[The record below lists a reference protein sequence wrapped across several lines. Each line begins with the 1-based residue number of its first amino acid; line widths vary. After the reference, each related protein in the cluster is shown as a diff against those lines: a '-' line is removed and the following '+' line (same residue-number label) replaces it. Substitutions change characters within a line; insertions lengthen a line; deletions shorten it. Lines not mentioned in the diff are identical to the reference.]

1 MFNGSLGSEFDFWAF
16 GFFSYPDFLL
26 EMSFN
31 NYVVNIIAVKK
42 SFADVSVLCGVDL
55 KIKTGERV
63 ALMGPSGSGKSTLL
77 NCICGIET
85 VDDGEIRMDGE
96 DIGSLSIRAL
106 ESMRREKIGY
116 IFQSFHLLPTLNA
129 FENVEF
135 SAQLAGISKKD
146 RKERVN
152 ELLEL
157 VGMNHRAH
165 HLPDSLSGGERQR
178 VAIARA
184 LVHKPKLVLADEPTG
199 SLDTE
204 TGAKVLDLLKSL
216 SDEYK
221 VSLLLVTHDKAST
234 RICDRVITM
243 QDGLLIS

>member
-1 MFNGSLGSEFDFWAF
+1 MI
-16 GFFSYPDFLL
+16 
-26 EMSFN
+26 N
-31 NYVVNIIAVKK
+31 NVVTIKAIKK
-42 SFADVSVLCGVDL
+42 SFADVSVLRGIDL
-55 KIKTGERV
+55 QIKSGERV
-63 ALMGPSGSGKSTLL
+63 GLMGPSGSGKSTLL

-85 VDDGEIRMDGE
+85 VDEGEIRVDGKNLGKLTSRE
-96 DIGSLSIRAL
+96 L
-106 ESMRREKIGY
+106 ERLRREKVGY
-116 IFQSFHLLPTLNA
+116 VFQSFHLLPTLNA

-135 SAQLAGISKKD
+135 TAQLANISQKE

-152 ELLEL
+152 ELLKL
-157 VGMNHRAH
+157 VGMEHRAN

-184 LVHKPKLVLADEPTG
+184 LIHNPKLVLADEPTG

-204 TGAKVLDLLKSL
+204 TGSKVLDLLESL
-216 SDEYK
+216 SDEFN

-243 QDGLLIS
+243 LDGLLIS

>member
-1 MFNGSLGSEFDFWAF
+1 MT
-16 GFFSYPDFLL
+16 
-26 EMSFN
+26 N
-31 NYVVNIIAVKK
+31 NVVTIETIKK
-42 SFADVSVLCGVDL
+42 SFADVSVLRGIDL
-55 KIKTGERV
+55 RIKTGERV
-63 ALMGPSGSGKSTLL
+63 GLMGPSGSGKSTLL

-85 VDDGEIRMDGE
+85 VDEGVIRVDGENLGKLTSRE
-96 DIGSLSIRAL
+96 L
-106 ESMRREKIGY
+106 ERLRREKVGY
-116 IFQSFHLLPTLNA
+116 VFQSFHLLPTLNA

-135 SAQLAGISKKD
+135 SAQLANISQKE

-152 ELLEL
+152 ELLKL
-157 VGMNHRAH
+157 VGMEHRAN

-184 LVHKPKLVLADEPTG
+184 LIHNPKLVLADEPTG

-204 TGAKVLDLLKSL
+204 TGSKVLDLLESL
-216 SDEYK
+216 SDEFN

>member
-1 MFNGSLGSEFDFWAF
+1 MV
-16 GFFSYPDFLL
+16 
-26 EMSFN
+26 N
-31 NYVVNIIAVKK
+31 NVVTIDSVKK
-42 SFADVSVLCGVDL
+42 SFADVSVLRGIDL
-55 KIKTGERV
+55 LIKLGERV
-63 ALMGPSGSGKSTLL
+63 GLMGPSGSGKSTLL

-85 VDDGEIRMDGE
+85 VDEGAIRVDGENLGKLTSRE
-96 DIGSLSIRAL
+96 L
-106 ESMRREKIGY
+106 EKLRREKVGY
-116 IFQSFHLLPTLNA
+116 VFQSFHLLPTLNA

-135 SAQLAGISKKD
+135 TAQLANISQKE

-152 ELLEL
+152 ELLKL
-157 VGMNHRAH
+157 VGMEHRAN

-184 LVHKPKLVLADEPTG
+184 LIHNPKLVLADEPTG

-204 TGAKVLDLLKSL
+204 TGSKVLDLLESL
-216 SDEYK
+216 SDEFN

-234 RICDRVITM
+234 RICDRLITM

>member
-1 MFNGSLGSEFDFWAF
+1 VI
-16 GFFSYPDFLL
+16 
-26 EMSFN
+26 N
-31 NYVVNIIAVKK
+31 NLVTIETVRK
-42 SFADVSVLCGVDL
+42 SFADVSVLRGIDL
-55 KIKTGERV
+55 IIKSGERV
-63 ALMGPSGSGKSTLL
+63 GLMGPSGSGKSTLL

-85 VDDGEIRMDGE
+85 VDEGTICMDGE
-96 DIGSLSIRAL
+96 NLGKLTSREL
-106 ESMRREKIGY
+106 ERLRREKVGY

-135 SAQLAGISKKD
+135 SAQLANISQKE

-152 ELLEL
+152 ELLRL
-157 VGMNHRAH
+157 VGMEHRAN

-184 LVHKPKLVLADEPTG
+184 LIHNPKLVLADEPTG

-204 TGAKVLDLLKSL
+204 TGSQVLDLLESL
-216 SDEYK
+216 SDEFN

>member
-1 MFNGSLGSEFDFWAF
+1 MI
-16 GFFSYPDFLL
+16 
-26 EMSFN
+26 N
-31 NYVVNIIAVKK
+31 NVVTIDSVKK
-42 SFADVSVLCGVDL
+42 SFADVSVLRGVDL
-55 KIKTGERV
+55 KIKSGERV

-85 VDDGEIRMDGE
+85 VDEGAIRVDGENLGKLTSRE
-96 DIGSLSIRAL
+96 L
-106 ESMRREKIGY
+106 ERLRREKVGY
-116 IFQSFHLLPTLNA
+116 VFQSFHLLPTLNA

-135 SAQLAGISKKD
+135 SAQLANISQKE

-152 ELLEL
+152 ELLKL
-157 VGMNHRAH
+157 VRMEHRAN

-184 LVHKPKLVLADEPTG
+184 LIHNPKLVLADEPTG

-204 TGAKVLDLLKSL
+204 TGSKVLDLLESL
-216 SDEYK
+216 SDEFN

-243 QDGLLIS
+243 KDGLLISNGVSSSFSRRDRLVVA

>member
-1 MFNGSLGSEFDFWAF
+1 MI
-16 GFFSYPDFLL
+16 
-26 EMSFN
+26 N
-31 NYVVNIIAVKK
+31 NIVTIETVKK
-42 SFADVSVLCGVDL
+42 SFADVSVLRGIDL
-55 KIKTGERV
+55 IIKSGERV
-63 ALMGPSGSGKSTLL
+63 GLMGPSGSGKSTLL

-85 VDDGEIRMDGE
+85 VDEGTICMDGE
-96 DIGSLSIRAL
+96 NLGKLTSREL
-106 ESMRREKIGY
+106 ERLRREKVGY

-135 SAQLAGISKKD
+135 SAQLANISQKE

-152 ELLEL
+152 ELLRL
-157 VGMNHRAH
+157 VGMEHRAN

-184 LVHKPKLVLADEPTG
+184 LIHNPKLVLADEPTG

-204 TGAKVLDLLKSL
+204 TGSQVLDLLESL
-216 SDEYK
+216 SDEFN

>member
-1 MFNGSLGSEFDFWAF
+1 MI
-16 GFFSYPDFLL
+16 
-26 EMSFN
+26 N
-31 NYVVNIIAVKK
+31 NVITIEAIKK
-42 SFADVSVLCGVDL
+42 SFADVSVLRGIDL
-55 KIKTGERV
+55 QIKSGERV
-63 ALMGPSGSGKSTLL
+63 GLMGPSGSGKSTLL

-85 VDDGEIRMDGE
+85 VDEGVIRVDGENLGKLTSRE
-96 DIGSLSIRAL
+96 L
-106 ESMRREKIGY
+106 ERLRREKVGY
-116 IFQSFHLLPTLNA
+116 VFQSFHLLPTLNA

-135 SAQLAGISKKD
+135 SAQLANISQKE

-152 ELLEL
+152 ELLKL
-157 VGMNHRAH
+157 VGMEHRAN
-165 HLPDSLSGGERQR
+165 HLPDSLSGGERQC

-184 LVHKPKLVLADEPTG
+184 LIHNPKLVLADEPTG

-204 TGAKVLDLLKSL
+204 TGSKVLDLLESL
-216 SDEYK
+216 SDEFN

>member
-1 MFNGSLGSEFDFWAF
+1 VI
-16 GFFSYPDFLL
+16 
-26 EMSFN
+26 N
-31 NYVVNIIAVKK
+31 NLVTIETVRK
-42 SFADVSVLCGVDL
+42 SFADVSVLRGIDL
-55 KIKTGERV
+55 VVKSGERV
-63 ALMGPSGSGKSTLL
+63 GLMGPSGSGKSTLL

-85 VDDGEIRMDGE
+85 VDEGTICMDGE
-96 DIGSLSIRAL
+96 NLGKLTSREL
-106 ESMRREKIGY
+106 ERLRREKVGY

-135 SAQLAGISKKD
+135 SAQLANISQKE

-152 ELLEL
+152 ELLRL
-157 VGMNHRAH
+157 VGMEHRAN

-184 LVHKPKLVLADEPTG
+184 LIHNPKLVLADEPTG

-204 TGAKVLDLLKSL
+204 TGSQVLDLLESL
-216 SDEYK
+216 SDEFN

>member
-1 MFNGSLGSEFDFWAF
+1 VI
-16 GFFSYPDFLL
+16 
-26 EMSFN
+26 N
-31 NYVVNIIAVKK
+31 NVVTIESIKK
-42 SFADVSVLCGVDL
+42 SFADVSVLRGIDL
-55 KIKTGERV
+55 RIKTGERV
-63 ALMGPSGSGKSTLL
+63 GLMGPSGSGKSTLL

-85 VDDGEIRMDGE
+85 VDEGAIRVDGEE
-96 DIGSLSIRAL
+96 LGSLSVRDLERIR
-106 ESMRREKIGY
+106 RVKIGY

-135 SAQLAGISKKD
+135 SAQLANISKKE

-152 ELLEL
+152 ELLKL
-157 VGMNHRAH
+157 VGMEHRTN

-184 LVHKPKLVLADEPTG
+184 LIHNPKLVLADEPTG

-204 TGAKVLDLLKSL
+204 TGSKVLDLLESL
-216 SDEYK
+216 SDEFN

>member
-1 MFNGSLGSEFDFWAF
+1 MI
-16 GFFSYPDFLL
+16 
-26 EMSFN
+26 N
-31 NYVVNIIAVKK
+31 NVITIEAIKK
-42 SFADVSVLCGVDL
+42 SFADVSVLRGIDL
-55 KIKTGERV
+55 QIKSGERV
-63 ALMGPSGSGKSTLL
+63 GLMGPSGSGKSTLL

-85 VDDGEIRMDGE
+85 VDEGAIRVDGENLGKLTSRE
-96 DIGSLSIRAL
+96 L
-106 ESMRREKIGY
+106 EKLRREKVGY
-116 IFQSFHLLPTLNA
+116 VFQSFHLLPTLNA

-135 SAQLAGISKKD
+135 SAQLANISQKE

-152 ELLEL
+152 ELLKL
-157 VGMNHRAH
+157 VGMEHRAN

-184 LVHKPKLVLADEPTG
+184 LIHNPKLVLADEPTG

-204 TGAKVLDLLKSL
+204 TGSKVLDLLESL
-216 SDEYK
+216 SDEFN

>member
-1 MFNGSLGSEFDFWAF
+1 MI
-16 GFFSYPDFLL
+16 
-26 EMSFN
+26 N
-31 NYVVNIIAVKK
+31 NVITIEAIKK
-42 SFADVSVLCGVDL
+42 SFADVSVLRGIDL
-55 KIKTGERV
+55 QIKSGERV
-63 ALMGPSGSGKSTLL
+63 GLMGPSGSGKSTLL
-77 NCICGIET
+77 NCICGIEI
-85 VDDGEIRMDGE
+85 VDEGAIRVDGE
-96 DIGSLSIRAL
+96 DLGKLTPREL
-106 ESMRREKIGY
+106 EKLRREKIGY
-116 IFQSFHLLPTLNA
+116 IFQSFHLLPTLNS

-135 SAQLAGISKKD
+135 SAQLANISKKE

-152 ELLEL
+152 ELLKL
-157 VGMNHRAH
+157 VGMEHRAN

-184 LVHKPKLVLADEPTG
+184 LIHNPKLVLADEPTG

-204 TGAKVLDLLKSL
+204 TGSKVLDLLESL
-216 SDEYK
+216 SDEFN

>member
-1 MFNGSLGSEFDFWAF
+1 MNS
-16 GFFSYPDFLL
+16 
-26 EMSFN
+26 
-31 NYVVNIIAVKK
+31 VVNNVVTIDSVKK
-42 SFADVSVLCGVDL
+42 SFADVSVLRGIDL
-55 KIKTGERV
+55 LIKLGERV
-63 ALMGPSGSGKSTLL
+63 GLMGPSGSGKSTLL

-85 VDDGEIRMDGE
+85 VDEGAIRVDGENLGKLTSRE
-96 DIGSLSIRAL
+96 L
-106 ESMRREKIGY
+106 EKLRREKVGY
-116 IFQSFHLLPTLNA
+116 VFQSFHLLPTLNA

-135 SAQLAGISKKD
+135 TAQLANISQKE

-152 ELLEL
+152 ELLKL
-157 VGMNHRAH
+157 VGMEHRAN

-184 LVHKPKLVLADEPTG
+184 LIHNPKLVLADEPTG

-204 TGAKVLDLLKSL
+204 TGSKVLDLLESL
-216 SDEYK
+216 SDEFN

>member
-1 MFNGSLGSEFDFWAF
+1 MV
-16 GFFSYPDFLL
+16 
-26 EMSFN
+26 N
-31 NYVVNIIAVKK
+31 NVVTIDSVKK
-42 SFADVSVLCGVDL
+42 SFADVSVLRGIDL
-55 KIKTGERV
+55 LIKLGERV
-63 ALMGPSGSGKSTLL
+63 GLMGPSGSGKSTLL

-85 VDDGEIRMDGE
+85 VDEGAIRVDGENLGKLTSRE
-96 DIGSLSIRAL
+96 L
-106 ESMRREKIGY
+106 EKLRREKVGY
-116 IFQSFHLLPTLNA
+116 VFQSFHLLPTLNA

-135 SAQLAGISKKD
+135 TAQLANISQKE

-152 ELLEL
+152 ELLKL
-157 VGMNHRAH
+157 VGMEHRAN

-184 LVHKPKLVLADEPTG
+184 LIHNPKLVLADEPTG

-204 TGAKVLDLLKSL
+204 TGSKVLDLLESL
-216 SDEYK
+216 SDEFN

>member
-1 MFNGSLGSEFDFWAF
+1 MI
-16 GFFSYPDFLL
+16 
-26 EMSFN
+26 N
-31 NYVVNIIAVKK
+31 NVITIEAIKK
-42 SFADVSVLCGVDL
+42 SFADVSVLRGIDL
-55 KIKTGERV
+55 QIKSGERV
-63 ALMGPSGSGKSTLL
+63 GLMGPSGSGKSTLL

-85 VDDGEIRMDGE
+85 VDEGVIRVDGENLGKLTSRE
-96 DIGSLSIRAL
+96 L
-106 ESMRREKIGY
+106 ERLRREKVGY
-116 IFQSFHLLPTLNA
+116 VFQSFHLLPTLNA

-135 SAQLAGISKKD
+135 SAQLANISQKE

-152 ELLEL
+152 ELLKL
-157 VGMNHRAH
+157 VGMEHRAN

-184 LVHKPKLVLADEPTG
+184 LIHNPKLVLADEPTG

-204 TGAKVLDLLKSL
+204 TGSKVLDLLESL
-216 SDEYK
+216 SDEFN
-221 VSLLLVTHDKAST
+221 VSLLLVTHDKEST

>member
-1 MFNGSLGSEFDFWAF
+1 MI
-16 GFFSYPDFLL
+16 
-26 EMSFN
+26 N
-31 NYVVNIIAVKK
+31 NVITIEAIKK
-42 SFADVSVLCGVDL
+42 SFADVSVLQGIDL
-55 KIKTGERV
+55 KIKSGERV
-63 ALMGPSGSGKSTLL
+63 GLMGPSGSGKSTLL

-85 VDDGEIRMDGE
+85 VDEGEIRVDGE
-96 DIGSLSIRAL
+96 NLGKLKSREL
-106 ESMRREKIGY
+106 EKLRREKVGY
-116 IFQSFHLLPTLNA
+116 VFQSFHLLPTLNA

-135 SAQLAGISKKD
+135 SAQLANISQKE

-152 ELLEL
+152 ELLKL
-157 VGMNHRAH
+157 VGMEHRAN

-184 LVHKPKLVLADEPTG
+184 LIHNPKLVLADEPTG

-204 TGAKVLDLLKSL
+204 TGSKVLDLLESL
-216 SDEYK
+216 SDEFN

-243 QDGLLIS
+243 QDGLLISQCA

>member
-1 MFNGSLGSEFDFWAF
+1 MI
-16 GFFSYPDFLL
+16 
-26 EMSFN
+26 N
-31 NYVVNIIAVKK
+31 NRVTIETVKK
-42 SFADVSVLCGVDL
+42 SFADVSVLRGIDL
-55 KIKTGERV
+55 VVKSGERV
-63 ALMGPSGSGKSTLL
+63 GLMGPSGSGKSTLL

-85 VDDGEIRMDGE
+85 VDEGTICMDGE
-96 DIGSLSIRAL
+96 NLGKLTSREL
-106 ESMRREKIGY
+106 ERLRREKVGY

-135 SAQLAGISKKD
+135 SAQLANISQKE

-152 ELLEL
+152 ELLRL
-157 VGMNHRAH
+157 VGMEHRAN

-184 LVHKPKLVLADEPTG
+184 LIHNPKLVLADEPTG

-204 TGAKVLDLLKSL
+204 TGSQVLDLLESL
-216 SDEYK
+216 SDEFN

>member
-1 MFNGSLGSEFDFWAF
+1 VI
-16 GFFSYPDFLL
+16 
-26 EMSFN
+26 N
-31 NYVVNIIAVKK
+31 NIVTIETVKK
-42 SFADVSVLCGVDL
+42 SFADVSVLRGIDL
-55 KIKTGERV
+55 IVKSGERV
-63 ALMGPSGSGKSTLL
+63 GLMGPSGSGKSTLL

-85 VDDGEIRMDGE
+85 VDEGEIRVDGQNLGKLKSRE
-96 DIGSLSIRAL
+96 L
-106 ESMRREKIGY
+106 EKLRREKVGY
-116 IFQSFHLLPTLNA
+116 VFQSFHLLPTLNA

-135 SAQLAGISKKD
+135 SAQLANISQKE

-152 ELLEL
+152 ELLKL
-157 VGMNHRAH
+157 VGMEHRAN

-178 VAIARA
+178 VAIART
-184 LVHKPKLVLADEPTG
+184 LIHNPKLVLADEPTG

-204 TGAKVLDLLKSL
+204 TGSKVLDLLESL
-216 SDEYK
+216 SDEFN

>member
-1 MFNGSLGSEFDFWAF
+1 MI
-16 GFFSYPDFLL
+16 
-26 EMSFN
+26 N
-31 NYVVNIIAVKK
+31 NVITIEAIKK
-42 SFADVSVLCGVDL
+42 SFADVSVLRGIDL
-55 KIKTGERV
+55 KIKSGERV
-63 ALMGPSGSGKSTLL
+63 GLMGPSGSGKSTLL

-85 VDDGEIRMDGE
+85 VDEGEIRVDGE
-96 DIGSLSIRAL
+96 NLGELTSREL
-106 ESMRREKIGY
+106 ERLRREKVGY
-116 IFQSFHLLPTLNA
+116 VFQSFHLLPTLNA

-135 SAQLAGISKKD
+135 SAQLANISQKE

-152 ELLEL
+152 ELLKL
-157 VGMNHRAH
+157 VGMEHRTN

-184 LVHKPKLVLADEPTG
+184 LIHNPKLVLADEPTG

-204 TGAKVLDLLKSL
+204 TGSKVLDLLESL
-216 SDEYK
+216 SDEFN

>member
-1 MFNGSLGSEFDFWAF
+1 MI
-16 GFFSYPDFLL
+16 
-26 EMSFN
+26 N
-31 NYVVNIIAVKK
+31 NVITIEAIKK
-42 SFADVSVLCGVDL
+42 SFADVSVLRGIDL
-55 KIKTGERV
+55 QIKSGERV
-63 ALMGPSGSGKSTLL
+63 GLMGPSGSGKSTLL

-85 VDDGEIRMDGE
+85 VDEGAIRVDGENLGKLTSRE
-96 DIGSLSIRAL
+96 L
-106 ESMRREKIGY
+106 ERLRREKVGY
-116 IFQSFHLLPTLNA
+116 VFQSFHLLPTLNA

-135 SAQLAGISKKD
+135 SAQLANISQKE

-152 ELLEL
+152 ELLKL
-157 VGMNHRAH
+157 VGMEHRTN

-184 LVHKPKLVLADEPTG
+184 LIHNPKLVLADEPTG

-204 TGAKVLDLLKSL
+204 TGSKVLDLLESL
-216 SDEYK
+216 SDEFN

>member
-1 MFNGSLGSEFDFWAF
+1 MI
-16 GFFSYPDFLL
+16 
-26 EMSFN
+26 N
-31 NYVVNIIAVKK
+31 NVITIEAIKK
-42 SFADVSVLCGVDL
+42 SFADVSVLRGIDL
-55 KIKTGERV
+55 QIKSGERV
-63 ALMGPSGSGKSTLL
+63 GLMGPSGSGKSTLL

-85 VDDGEIRMDGE
+85 VDEGEIRVDGKNLGKLTSRE
-96 DIGSLSIRAL
+96 L
-106 ESMRREKIGY
+106 ERLRREKVGY
-116 IFQSFHLLPTLNA
+116 VFQSFHLLPTLNA

-135 SAQLAGISKKD
+135 SAQLANISQKE

-152 ELLEL
+152 ELLKL
-157 VGMNHRAH
+157 VGMEHRAN

-184 LVHKPKLVLADEPTG
+184 LIHNPKLVLADEPTG

-204 TGAKVLDLLKSL
+204 TGSKVLDLLESL
-216 SDEYK
+216 SDEFN

>member
-1 MFNGSLGSEFDFWAF
+1 MI
-16 GFFSYPDFLL
+16 
-26 EMSFN
+26 N
-31 NYVVNIIAVKK
+31 NVITIEAIKK
-42 SFADVSVLCGVDL
+42 SFADVSVLRGIDL
-55 KIKTGERV
+55 QIKSGERV
-63 ALMGPSGSGKSTLL
+63 GLMGLSGSGKSTLL

-85 VDDGEIRMDGE
+85 VDEGEIRVDGE
-96 DIGSLSIRAL
+96 NLGKLKSREL
-106 ESMRREKIGY
+106 EKLRREKVGY
-116 IFQSFHLLPTLNA
+116 VFQSFHLLPTLNA

-135 SAQLAGISKKD
+135 SAQLANISKKE

-152 ELLEL
+152 ELLKL
-157 VGMNHRAH
+157 VGMEHRAN
-165 HLPDSLSGGERQR
+165 HLPDSLSGGECQR

-184 LVHKPKLVLADEPTG
+184 LIHNPKLVLADEPTG

-204 TGAKVLDLLKSL
+204 TGSKVLDLLESL
-216 SDEYK
+216 SDEFN

>member
-1 MFNGSLGSEFDFWAF
+1 MI
-16 GFFSYPDFLL
+16 
-26 EMSFN
+26 N
-31 NYVVNIIAVKK
+31 NVVTIEAIKK
-42 SFADVSVLCGVDL
+42 SFADVSVLRGIDL
-55 KIKTGERV
+55 RIKSGERV
-63 ALMGPSGSGKSTLL
+63 GLMGPSGSGKSTLL

-85 VDDGEIRMDGE
+85 VDEGAIRVDGENLGKLTSRE
-96 DIGSLSIRAL
+96 L
-106 ESMRREKIGY
+106 EKLRREKVGY
-116 IFQSFHLLPTLNA
+116 VFQSFHLLPTLNA

-135 SAQLAGISKKD
+135 SAQLANISKKE

-152 ELLEL
+152 ELLKL
-157 VGMNHRAH
+157 VGMEHRAN

-184 LVHKPKLVLADEPTG
+184 LIHNPKLVLADEPTG

-204 TGAKVLDLLKSL
+204 TGSKVLDLLESL
-216 SDEYK
+216 SDEFN

>member
-1 MFNGSLGSEFDFWAF
+1 VI
-16 GFFSYPDFLL
+16 
-26 EMSFN
+26 N
-31 NYVVNIIAVKK
+31 NIVTIETVKK
-42 SFADVSVLCGVDL
+42 SFADVSVLRGIDL
-55 KIKTGERV
+55 IIKSGERV
-63 ALMGPSGSGKSTLL
+63 GLMGPSGSGKSTLL

-85 VDDGEIRMDGE
+85 VDEGTICMDGE
-96 DIGSLSIRAL
+96 NLGKLTSREL
-106 ESMRREKIGY
+106 ERLRREKVGY

-135 SAQLAGISKKD
+135 SAQLANISQKE

-152 ELLEL
+152 ELLRL
-157 VGMNHRAH
+157 VGMEHRAN

-184 LVHKPKLVLADEPTG
+184 LIHNPKLVLADEPTG

-204 TGAKVLDLLKSL
+204 TGSQVLDLLESL
-216 SDEYK
+216 SDEFN

>member
-1 MFNGSLGSEFDFWAF
+1 MI
-16 GFFSYPDFLL
+16 
-26 EMSFN
+26 N
-31 NYVVNIIAVKK
+31 NLVTIETVRK
-42 SFADVSVLCGVDL
+42 SFADVSVLRGIDL
-55 KIKTGERV
+55 IIKSGERV
-63 ALMGPSGSGKSTLL
+63 GLMGPSGSGKSTLL

-85 VDDGEIRMDGE
+85 VDEGTICMDGE
-96 DIGSLSIRAL
+96 NLGKLTSREL
-106 ESMRREKIGY
+106 ERLRREKVGY

-135 SAQLAGISKKD
+135 SAQLANISQKE

-152 ELLEL
+152 ELLRL
-157 VGMNHRAH
+157 VGMEHRAN

-184 LVHKPKLVLADEPTG
+184 LIHNPKLVLADEPTG

-204 TGAKVLDLLKSL
+204 TGSQVLDLLESL
-216 SDEYK
+216 SDEFN

>member
-1 MFNGSLGSEFDFWAF
+1 VI
-16 GFFSYPDFLL
+16 
-26 EMSFN
+26 N
-31 NYVVNIIAVKK
+31 NIVTIETVKK
-42 SFADVSVLCGVDL
+42 SFADVSVLRGIDL
-55 KIKTGERV
+55 IVKSGERV
-63 ALMGPSGSGKSTLL
+63 GLMGPSGSGKSTLL

-85 VDDGEIRMDGE
+85 VDEGTICMDGE
-96 DIGSLSIRAL
+96 NLGKLTSREL
-106 ESMRREKIGY
+106 ERLRREKVGY

-135 SAQLAGISKKD
+135 SAQLANISQKE

-152 ELLEL
+152 ELLRL
-157 VGMNHRAH
+157 VGMEHRAN

-184 LVHKPKLVLADEPTG
+184 LIHNPKLVLADEPTG

-204 TGAKVLDLLKSL
+204 TGSQVLDLLESL
-216 SDEYK
+216 SDEFN

>member
-1 MFNGSLGSEFDFWAF
+1 MI
-16 GFFSYPDFLL
+16 
-26 EMSFN
+26 N
-31 NYVVNIIAVKK
+31 NVITIEAIKK
-42 SFADVSVLCGVDL
+42 SFADVSVLRGIDL
-55 KIKTGERV
+55 KIKSGERV
-63 ALMGPSGSGKSTLL
+63 GLMGPSGSGKSTLL

-85 VDDGEIRMDGE
+85 VDEGVIRVDGENLGKLTSRE
-96 DIGSLSIRAL
+96 L
-106 ESMRREKIGY
+106 ERLRREKVGY
-116 IFQSFHLLPTLNA
+116 VFQSFHLLPTLNA

-135 SAQLAGISKKD
+135 SAQLANISQKE

-152 ELLEL
+152 ELLKL
-157 VGMNHRAH
+157 VGMEHRAN

-184 LVHKPKLVLADEPTG
+184 LIHNPKLVLADEPTG

-204 TGAKVLDLLKSL
+204 TGSKVLDLLESL
-216 SDEYK
+216 SDEFN

>member
-1 MFNGSLGSEFDFWAF
+1 MV
-16 GFFSYPDFLL
+16 
-26 EMSFN
+26 N
-31 NYVVNIIAVKK
+31 NVVTIDSVKK
-42 SFADVSVLCGVDL
+42 SFADVSVLRGIDL
-55 KIKTGERV
+55 LIKLGERV
-63 ALMGPSGSGKSTLL
+63 GLMGPSGSGKSTLL

-85 VDDGEIRMDGE
+85 VDEGAIRVDGENLGRLTSRE
-96 DIGSLSIRAL
+96 L
-106 ESMRREKIGY
+106 EKLRREKVGY
-116 IFQSFHLLPTLNA
+116 VFQSFHLLPTLNA

-135 SAQLAGISKKD
+135 TAQLANISQKE

-152 ELLEL
+152 ELLKL
-157 VGMNHRAH
+157 VGMEHRAN

-184 LVHKPKLVLADEPTG
+184 LIHNPKLVLADEPTG

-204 TGAKVLDLLKSL
+204 TGSKVLDLLESL
-216 SDEYK
+216 SDEFN

>member
-1 MFNGSLGSEFDFWAF
+1 MI
-16 GFFSYPDFLL
+16 
-26 EMSFN
+26 N
-31 NYVVNIIAVKK
+31 NVITIEAIKK
-42 SFADVSVLCGVDL
+42 SFADVSVLRGIDL
-55 KIKTGERV
+55 QIKSGERV
-63 ALMGPSGSGKSTLL
+63 GLMGPSGSGKSTLL

-85 VDDGEIRMDGE
+85 VDEGGIRVDGKNLGKLTSRE
-96 DIGSLSIRAL
+96 L
-106 ESMRREKIGY
+106 ERLRREKVGY
-116 IFQSFHLLPTLNA
+116 VFQSFHLLPTLNA

-135 SAQLAGISKKD
+135 SAQLANISQKE

-152 ELLEL
+152 ELLKL
-157 VGMNHRAH
+157 VGMEHRAN

-184 LVHKPKLVLADEPTG
+184 LIHNPKLVLADEPTG

-204 TGAKVLDLLKSL
+204 TGSKVLDLLESL
-216 SDEYK
+216 SDEFN